1 MGLARN
7 GLRRSLRSATG
18 MKREAA
24 VGRLTTVNLLDELDV
39 ADRRRDPVADE
50 IVSDV
55 EEPVDLGVSIF
66 LLIEK
71 GRTQGVSLSC
81 SLAGALPAGAH
92 AHRVRACQWADLAD
106 ISH

>member
-71 GRTQGVSLSC
+71 GRTQGSVF
-81 SLAGALPAGAH
+81 LARWPGRYPLALMRIGFEPASGPT
-92 AHRVRACQWADLAD
+92 LLT
-106 ISH
+106 